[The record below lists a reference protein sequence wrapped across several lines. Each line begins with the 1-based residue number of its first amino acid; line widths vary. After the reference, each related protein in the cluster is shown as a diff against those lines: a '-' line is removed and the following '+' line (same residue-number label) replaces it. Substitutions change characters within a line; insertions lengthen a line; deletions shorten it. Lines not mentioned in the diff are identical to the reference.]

1 MKKIYRVV
9 ALFNGYFYM
18 HFSIIHSKSNYICMN
33 AFKVLI
39 GYRLYL
45 CTRGDEIEQKTHAL
59 RLTCVFQMWTRVES
73 KKSESFQTCR

>member
-1 MKKIYRVV
+1 
-9 ALFNGYFYM
+9 
-18 HFSIIHSKSNYICMN
+18 MN

-73 KKSESFQTCR
+73 KKVNRFKHAVRQM